1 MEGRPYL
8 WAVIEIILPRYL
20 KAQSNEQTIC
30 QNENTLVLKRYCTEA
45 EYSEVVNEMVDNI
58 ETELYIYIVFDN
70 LTIET
75 IYSDGIVE
83 VDETDDMTV
92 AMV

>member
-1 MEGRPYL
+1 
-8 WAVIEIILPRYL
+8 
-20 KAQSNEQTIC
+20 
-30 QNENTLVLKRYCTEA
+30 
-45 EYSEVVNEMVDNI
+45 MVDNI

-70 LTIET
+70 LSIET

>member
-1 MEGRPYL
+1 M
-8 WAVIEIILPRYL
+8 
-20 KAQSNEQTIC
+20 
-30 QNENTLVLKRYCTEA
+30 KRYCTEA

-83 VDETDDMTV
+83 VDEDDMTV

>member
-1 MEGRPYL
+1 M
-8 WAVIEIILPRYL
+8 
-20 KAQSNEQTIC
+20 
-30 QNENTLVLKRYCTEA
+30 KRYCTEA